1 MLNKRLSSLKIQKL
15 KLNSKI
21 LKKIKSPFI
30 IYLDF
35 ESILVP
41 EDDGK
46 QNPIDSYTN
55 KYQKHVAY
63 SYGYELVCADDKF
76 RKPFKSYL
84 GEYAVYNFIY
94 CSDVMKN
101 NFKKELVMNKNG
113 NEDFENSAK
122 CWICDNDYIDNDVK
136 IRYHCH
142 ITGKY

>member
-136 IRYHCH
+136 TRYHCH